1 MSKISNDILKKS
13 ITEMLTERKKRA
25 FKESIELQIML
36 RDYDPEKEKR
46 FVGTIRLPHVPHPRL
61 KIGVIGNVIHCEQAK
76 AQGVDYIDVEGLKK
90 FNKEKKPIKKWAKP
104 YDILIASESL
114 MKQVPKLLGNTLN
127 KIGKFPVA
135 MGENELLVEK
145 IKEVKGSVKFQLKKV
160 LCLGTAVGT
169 DELSE
174 EQIRQNL
181 IMSVNFLVSLLR
193 KGWSNIKTLYIKTSM
208 GPSVQI
214 YG

>member
-1 MSKISNDILKKS
+1 
-13 ITEMLTERKKRA
+13 MLTERKKRA

>member
-1 MSKISNDILKKS
+1 
-13 ITEMLTERKKRA
+13 
-25 FKESIELQIML
+25 
-36 RDYDPEKEKR
+36 
-46 FVGTIRLPHVPHPRL
+46 
-61 KIGVIGNVIHCEQAK
+61 
-76 AQGVDYIDVEGLKK
+76 
-90 FNKEKKPIKKWAKP
+90 
-104 YDILIASESL
+104 